1 MVELRTPWLVA
12 AWPGMG
18 AVAQLAA
25 SYLAQNLNARLAT
38 ELAVGEHFG
47 PSGVQVRQGVLQP
60 IRRPRTLLL
69 EARPATAPRDLAI
82 LMAEGQ
88 PTVGERRYCEQ
99 LLVKARELGVE
110 RVFTFAALATA
121 SPPQAPSRVFA
132 AATDATLLAAL
143 CGLGAEALTEGE
155 IGGMNGYFLAVAA
168 ELGLPGACLLG
179 EIPFF
184 ASNVPNPKASAAVLR
199 LFARHSGATLDLTA
213 LERQGQE
220 VERQLL
226 ALQSQVEES
235 LRHAHEHDQEHE
247 HEAATPAEA
256 QAQARSQWPRLE
268 REGTLGVHDRE
279 LIESLFREAVQDRSK
294 ALTLKAELDRLGV
307 FARYEDRFLD
317 LFKRAG

>member
-1 MVELRTPWLVA
+1 M
-12 AWPGMG
+12 
-18 AVAQLAA
+18 
-25 SYLAQNLNARLAT
+25 
-38 ELAVGEHFG
+38 
-47 PSGVQVRQGVLQP
+47 
-60 IRRPRTLLL
+60 
-69 EARPATAPRDLAI
+69 
-82 LMAEGQ
+82 
-88 PTVGERRYCEQ
+88 
-99 LLVKARELGVE
+99 
-110 RVFTFAALATA
+110 
-121 SPPQAPSRVFA
+121 
-132 AATDATLLAAL
+132 
-143 CGLGAEALTEGE
+143 
-155 IGGMNGYFLAVAA
+155 
-168 ELGLPGACLLG
+168 
-179 EIPFF
+179 
-184 ASNVPNPKASAAVLR
+184 PNPKASAAVLR